1 MPAVK
6 TKMTNVAGHICS
18 HIGTRYP
25 RQYRRPCRRCF
36 GGILEPGFSLLT
48 WSKQKA
54 MLCYTRNHCFNELSQ
69 EWLKS
74 RDAEILITSVLWL
87 NVNLILQIN
96 MLTDTKSRITF
107 RSDALVLALLY
118 FEFTVTQS
126 KLPLNATTSLLLST
140 PWIHSKLF

>member
-1 MPAVK
+1 
-6 TKMTNVAGHICS
+6 
-18 HIGTRYP
+18 
-25 RQYRRPCRRCF
+25 
-36 GGILEPGFSLLT
+36 
-48 WSKQKA
+48 

-74 RDAEILITSVLWL
+74 RDTEILITSVLLL

-118 FEFTVTQS
+118 LTVTQS
-126 KLPLNATTSLLLST
+126 KLPLNATLLLLST
-140 PWIHSKLF
+140 LWVHSKLF